1 MTASDP
7 IAQLRTTARKNQILD
22 AAVAVF
28 AEQGFHTTTI
38 HAIAQRA
45 GIADGTIY
53 NYFGSKTDLLLAIF
67 ERMREAVLRDAPPTF
82 PGELELREALALA
95 LKQALSALQDDQFAL
110 FRVVMSEMM
119 VNAELRQQYVDA
131 ILAPTLQT
139 ADVLVAAEAE
149 RRGIDLDPAQARLAV
164 RTVSATV
171 TGLMLAHV
179 LGDETVQA
187 EWERLPDYLAGHILT
202 LIEAAG
208 RNQQ

>member
-7 IAQLRTTARKNQILD
+7 IAQLRTTARENQILD

-67 ERMREAVLRDAPPTF
+67 ERMREAVLQDAPPTF